1 MNQKFIIKKWY
12 QNKWYQIGLT
22 ILGNP
27 AESYKYGTMFL
38 WAAISQLLVTLA
50 TSKIF
55 IPLYI
60 NLDITSAYEVLNFWI
75 YI

>member
-1 MNQKFIIKKWY
+1 MS
-12 QNKWYQIGLT
+12 GLT

-38 WAAISQLLVTLA
+38 WTFFSHLLVTIA
-50 TSKIF
+50 TSRIF

-60 NLDITSAYEVLNFWI
+60 NLDITSAITAYEVIFSVKYFNKKA
-75 YI
+75 